1 MPEPEQPQPQPD
13 PKRHPDLEL
22 QLPLLREEWRARE
35 LLELEPQEPLQELQP
50 ARVPRQPVQLDR
62 VMAYGLLAVQ
72 GPVRDGDALPD
83 VRRHGLLAFEHR
95 VDVRRLHRAGP
106 YERLATLADG
116 VVAAGRGR
124 VETYGAA
131 VEEFRH

>member
-62 VMAYGLLAVQ
+62 DDLPVEVQLYVRWLTWVMLFLAHQWLLRLPHMGQMVEPTKGLMRLGLLMDR
-72 GPVRDGDALPD
+72 GKKALPLK
-83 VRRHGLLAFEHR
+83 HLLPM
-95 VDVRRLHRAGP
+95 RLF
-106 YERLATLADG
+106 LQLLD
-116 VVAAGRGR
+116 
-124 VETYGAA
+124 
-131 VEEFRH
+131 

>member
-62 VMAYGLLAVQ
+62 DDLPVEVQ
-72 GPVRDGDALPD
+72 PPQPLHELDVPPQEPAPVREHPQQLASWAFRSLP
-83 VRRHGLLAFEHR
+83 AFQSGNLSCQ
-95 VDVRRLHRAGP
+95 LH
-106 YERLATLADG
+106 
-116 VVAAGRGR
+116 
-124 VETYGAA
+124 
-131 VEEFRH
+131 

>member
-62 VMAYGLLAVQ
+62 DDLPVEVQ
-72 GPVRDGDALPD
+72 PPQPLHELDVPPQEPAPVREHPQQLGLMGLPLTARFPVGKPVVPAAL
-83 VRRHGLLAFEHR
+83 
-95 VDVRRLHRAGP
+95 
-106 YERLATLADG
+106 TWS
-116 VVAAGRGR
+116 
-124 VETYGAA
+124 
-131 VEEFRH
+131 